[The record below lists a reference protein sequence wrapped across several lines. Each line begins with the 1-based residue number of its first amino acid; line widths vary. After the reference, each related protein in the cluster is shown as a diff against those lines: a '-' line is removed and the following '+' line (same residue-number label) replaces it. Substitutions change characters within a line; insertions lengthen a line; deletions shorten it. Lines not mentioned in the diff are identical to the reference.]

1 MSNRGKG
8 KDPITWKDVYPDEIM
23 EIREQSVNEMQGN
36 SQSNHKSTWRE
47 NHRMSLDVGTLNAYL
62 KLDSTQFT
70 AALLT
75 AQAKTQEFSASI
87 VASWQSRRRSDQ
99 N

>member
-1 MSNRGKG
+1 
-8 KDPITWKDVYPDEIM
+8 
-23 EIREQSVNEMQGN
+23 
-36 SQSNHKSTWRE
+36 
-47 NHRMSLDVGTLNAYL
+47 MSLDVGTLNAYL

-87 VASWQSRRRSDQ
+87 VASGKVVSSFGSKLMLGITAPLTVMGGLAGQDLRQ
-99 N
+99 F